1 MLNHWHIMKKIKNLK
16 YVNEIVAQSVKYD
29 D

>member
-1 MLNHWHIMKKIKNLK
+1 MLNHWCIMKKIKNLK

-29 D
+29 Y